1 MGWNRDQRRQ
11 QNDPSLPVNQQA
23 VWSIIAEDRPEEL
36 VTTAKTLATH
46 LVQIELTTNQ
56 IRNVFTTARQ
66 LQTNWLRPRE
76 TESDEVTRK
85 RQVARRQFVL
95 LKPKL
100 AYQAKRTPAVQPLA
114 DWLEVAIDT
123 VTEAGSDLEE
133 YYRFSRFMEFF
144 EAVLA
149 YHTALGGKQEQRS
162 R

>member
-1 MGWNRDQRRQ
+1 MGRNRDQGRQ
-11 QNDPSLPVNQQA
+11 QNTPSLPVNQQA
-23 VWSIIAEDRPEEL
+23 IWSIITEDRPETL
-36 VTTAKTLATH
+36 VTTAKTLAAH
-46 LVQIELTTNQ
+46 LVQIDLTTSQ
-56 IRNVFTTARQ
+56 IRTLFTAARQ

-76 TESDEVTRK
+76 TESEETTRK
-85 RQVARRQFVL
+85 RQAARRQFVL

-100 AYQAKRTPAVQPLA
+100 AYQARRTPAVQPLA
-114 DWLEVAIDT
+114 DWLDVAIDT
-123 VTEAGSDLEE
+123 VAQAESDLEE